1 MTISTDVN
9 GSVRP
14 CCRYKQPKRQYEY
27 RTPWMKNGD
36 LNYVWNSNEM
46 QSIRKAFLDGKE
58 PEECK
63 WCWDEEHA
71 GVVSFRQTY
80 NNRLYDIKTDSTI
93 ADPPKIY
100 DLKLSNVCNL
110 KCRMCSPQAS
120 SLIAK
125 EENIDNP
132 YLYSEKIIG
141 TPNEDIFF
149 NEWLPYM
156 QELEL
161 TGGEPFFSSENKIL
175 LQKISKT
182 EYAKNIRVLI
192 TTNGM
197 FYDKKLLESLTH
209 FKIVNFS
216 FSIDDV
222 GERLEYQRYGSDWKK
237 IQNNLLNIKNNYQ
250 NFRVYIYRTVNI
262 FNIWHLEDLD
272 QFCIDNNIKIGDGL
286 LHEPEEFCI
295 QNVPDY
301 IKDMIKEKYKYSTRY
316 NDIINFLDLH
326 GNSNPIRMFN
336 SLQKK
341 DRIRNQSFSEVYPE
355 WSDLLMY
362 IEDLTYE

>member
-1 MTISTDVN
+1 
-9 GSVRP
+9 
-14 CCRYKQPKRQYEY
+14 
-27 RTPWMKNGD
+27 
-36 LNYVWNSNEM
+36 
-46 QSIRKAFLDGKE
+46 
-58 PEECK
+58 
-63 WCWDEEHA
+63 
-71 GVVSFRQTY
+71 
-80 NNRLYDIKTDSTI
+80 
-93 ADPPKIY
+93 
-100 DLKLSNVCNL
+100 
-110 KCRMCSPQAS
+110 MCSPQAS